1 MLVGGMGLVVEGGWG
16 DVPGTT
22 PGKVLPPFSVPW
34 LWGVR
39 FFFFDGWQVCVKR
52 TSVGVKSMDVAD
64 KEMGTYNG
72 STNWV

>member
-1 MLVGGMGLVVEGGWG
+1 MLVGGMGLVEGRWG

-39 FFFFDGWQVCVKR
+39 IFCGWQICVKR

-64 KEMGTYNG
+64 KKMGAYNG